1 MRFGSK
7 SLQSHT
13 KCTYLPST
21 SSRDVRVR
29 VVEERRVVGIVLGT
43 TGLLS
48 LMLVALGAGGT
59 RPGTGEKT
67 RAGVDHWSPKYLP
80 VLQENLTEHSFSC
93 PHPRHPC

>member
-1 MRFGSK
+1 MVVCWQGMRFGSK
-7 SLQSHT
+7 SPQAHT

-29 VVEERRVVGIVLGT
+29 GVEERRVVGNVVGS

-48 LMLVALGAGGT
+48 LILVALGAGGT

-80 VLQENLTEHSFSC
+80 VVRE
-93 PHPRHPC
+93 